1 MKGLIPANDNFL
13 HGADMLRY
21 LVDPIFQ
28 VLNTAGKPATG
39 GYIEVYVH
47 GTGDKYYCASNFD
60 GTLHPFKIPLNS
72 LGTNTI
78 LADDA
83 NSYDIYVYNRYGSLL
98 ISRENVSPVGGVA
111 DIEESLAQKKDK
123 QQAVNFNGSAGKT
136 VKKITQDENGVVN
149 VEFEDIDTPAE
160 APNVE
165 ITSPNGTI
173 DVHSSTNPQT
183 NTKTFTLDVKG
194 APDYYI
200 GECNWKTFTVSRDIV
215 PDLTRTSGSLNLS
228 NPGVG
233 KFLVCVNVR
242 FKSAAAPENRLG
254 ELWISLGP
262 EGTFTQMKL
271 VDYSQNQQEDCMT
284 VVAIKEIS
292 LSGEPLI
299 ITLSPDNAPQAG
311 LDVIISNVSV
321 YRISAAAGSVSG
333 LESVSTDASLTGD
346 GTSEDPLSV
355 VVDDT
360 LDADSENPVQNKVL
374 YAVIG
379 DVETLLEDL

>member
-1 MKGLIPANDNFL
+1 MW
-13 HGADMLRY
+13 RY
-21 LVDPIFQ
+21 LIDPIFQ
-28 VLNTAGKPATG
+28 VVNTAGKPATG
-39 GYIEVYVH
+39 GYVEVYVH
-47 GTGDKYYCASNFD
+47 GIGDKYYCASDFN

-72 LGTNTI
+72 IGTNTI

-98 ISRENVSPVGGVA
+98 LSRENVSPVGIS
-111 DIEESLAQKKDK
+111 DIEESLNQKKDK
-123 QQAVNFNGSAGKT
+123 QQPVNFNGSAGKT

-160 APNVE
+160 APNVD
-165 ITSPNGTI
+165 IVSPNGTI
-173 DVHSSTNPQT
+173 DVQSSTDPQT
-183 NTKTFTLDVKG
+183 NTKTFSLDVKG
-194 APDYYI
+194 VPDYYI
-200 GECNWKTFTVSRDIV
+200 GNCNWQTLTVSRDIV
-215 PDLTRTSGSLNLS
+215 QDLTRSAGSLNLS

-242 FKSAAAPENRLG
+242 FKSNAAPENRVG

-271 VDYSQNQQEDCMT
+271 VDYSQNLREDCMT

-292 LSGEPLI
+292 LSGEPLM
-299 ITLSPDNAPQAG
+299 ITLSPNNAPQAG
-311 LDVIISNVSV
+311 LNVLVSNVSV
-321 YRISAAAGSVSG
+321 YRISAAAGAVNG
-333 LESVSTDASLTGD
+333 LDSVSTDSSLTGD

-360 LDADSENPVQNKVL
+360 LDSVSENPVQNKVL